1 MSHRHW
7 HGGSQV
13 RITVLFRSGAIPNN
27 EPRQHTW
34 PTNTASI
41 AGPASAPSAGVEFVK
56 ARWGLIRIIHK
67 KGIKD

>member
-1 MSHRHW
+1 
-7 HGGSQV
+7 
-13 RITVLFRSGAIPNN
+13 VLFRSGAIPNN